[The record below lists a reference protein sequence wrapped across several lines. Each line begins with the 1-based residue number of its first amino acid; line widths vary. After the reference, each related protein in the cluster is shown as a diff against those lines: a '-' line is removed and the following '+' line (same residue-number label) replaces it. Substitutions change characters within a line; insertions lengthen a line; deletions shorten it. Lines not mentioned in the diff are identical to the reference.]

1 MVQEALQKKKCK
13 QGGWC
18 CYFSFF
24 SCEFFLTEPFF
35 FVIRFF
41 CQQFLQFANV
51 FTPYVF
57 RKHQEYEQQLISFYS
72 KKM

>member
-13 QGGWC
+13 QGGQC

-24 SCEFFLTEPFF
+24 CEVF

-51 FTPYVF
+51 FTPCVF